1 MKTEST
7 VAAARSDLYQ
17 RITDQIVRELE
28 RGVAPWRKP
37 WDASHLAGRVMRP
50 LRHNGVPYNGI
61 NTIVLWCEAVERG
74 FDAPHWMTFRQAL
87 ELGGHVRKGEKGS
100 LVVYA
105 NAINR
110 SEIDEATGE
119 ETARAIPYLK
129 SYTVFNVAQIEGL
142 PEQYRAKPAPRS
154 EPLPRIERADRFFAA
169 TKADIRH
176 GGDRAYYAAGS
187 DHIQM
192 PPFECFRDAE
202 SYAATLAHE
211 LTHWTKH
218 TSRLGREFGRK
229 RWGDEGYAMEELVAE
244 LGAAFLCA
252 DLDLTLDIRDDH
264 AAYLSQW
271 LAVLKRDNRAIFAAA
286 AHAQRAADFLY
297 RHSGSK
303 CMGPTIKEC

>member
-1 MKTEST
+1 MKTESAPAGT
-7 VAAARSDLYQ
+7 VRRDLYQ

-74 FDAPHWMTFRQAL
+74 FPAPHWMTFRQAL

-105 NAINR
+105 NAMNR

-119 ETARAIPYLK
+119 ETSRAIPYLK
-129 SYTVFNVAQIEGL
+129 FYTVFNVAQIEGL
-142 PEQYRAKPAPRS
+142 PEQYHAKPAPRS
-154 EPLPRIERADRFFAA
+154 EPLPRIEHADRFFAA

-218 TSRLGREFGRK
+218 EARLNRDFGRK

-244 LGAAFLCA
+244 IGAAFLCA
-252 DLDLTLDIRDDH
+252 DLDLTVERREDH
-264 AAYLSQW
+264 AAYLSHW
-271 LAVLKRDNRAIFAAA
+271 LAVLKQDNRAIFAAA
-286 AHAQRAADFLY
+286 AHAQRAADFL
-297 RHSGSK
+297 HGLHVHAVVV
-303 CMGPTIKEC
+303 GHAA

>member
-1 MKTEST
+1 MKTET
-7 VAAARSDLYQ
+7 TPAVMRRNLYQ
-17 RITDQIVRELE
+17 RITDRIVSELE
-28 RGVAPWRKP
+28 RGTAPWRKP
-37 WDASHLAGRVMRP
+37 WDAGNLAGRITRP

-61 NTIVLWCEAVERG
+61 NVIVLWCEAMERG
-74 FDAPHWMTFRQAL
+74 FEAQHWMTFRQAL
-87 ELGGHVRKGEKGS
+87 ELGGHVRKGETGS

-105 NAINR
+105 NAMNR
-110 SEIDEATGE
+110 NEIDDATGE
-119 ETARAIPYLK
+119 ETSRAIPYLK

-142 PEQYRAKPAPRS
+142 PEQYRAKPAPRM
-154 EPLPRIERADRFFAA
+154 EPFPRILHADRFFAA

-187 DHIQM
+187 DHVQM

-218 TSRLGREFGRK
+218 ASRLDREFGRK

-252 DLDLTLDIRDDH
+252 DLDLTLETREDH
-264 AAYLSQW
+264 AAYLSHW

-286 AHAQRAADFLY
+286 AHAQRAADFL
-297 RHSGSK
+297 HGLQ
-303 CMGPTIKEC
+303 GAPALAEAAA

>member
-1 MKTEST
+1 MKTASPP
-7 VAAARSDLYQ
+7 AATRRDLYQ
-17 RITDQIVRELE
+17 RITDQIVTELE

-61 NTIVLWCEAVERG
+61 NVIVLWCAAMERG
-74 FDAPHWMTFRQAL
+74 FEAPHWMTFRQAI
-87 ELGGHVRKGEKGS
+87 ELGGHVRKGETGS

-105 NAINR
+105 NAMNR
-110 SEIDEATGE
+110 SEINDATGE
-119 ETARAIPYLK
+119 EVAHAIPYLK
-129 SYTVFNVAQIEGL
+129 SYTVFNVAQIDDL

-187 DHIQM
+187 DHVQM

-218 TSRLGREFGRK
+218 TSRLDREFGRK

-252 DLDLTLDIRDDH
+252 DLDLTLEQRADH
-264 AAYLSQW
+264 AAYLGHW
-271 LAVLKRDNRAIFAAA
+271 LTVLKRDNRAIFAAA
-286 AHAQRAADFLY
+286 AHAQRAADFL
-297 RHSGSK
+297 HALQPGAVVADSAAA
-303 CMGPTIKEC
+303 

>member
-1 MKTEST
+1 
-7 VAAARSDLYQ
+7 
-17 RITDQIVRELE
+17 
-28 RGVAPWRKP
+28 
-37 WDASHLAGRVMRP
+37 
-50 LRHNGVPYNGI
+50 
-61 NTIVLWCEAVERG
+61 
-74 FDAPHWMTFRQAL
+74 MTFRQAL

-105 NAINR
+105 NALSR
-110 SEIDEATGE
+110 SEVDEANGE
-119 ETARAIPYLK
+119 ETSRTIPYLK
-129 SYTVFNVAQIEGL
+129 SYTVFNVAQIDGL
-142 PEQYRAKPAPRS
+142 SEQYRVQPAPRS
-154 EPLPRIERADRFFAA
+154 EPVPRIERADRFFAA

-187 DHIQM
+187 DHVQM

-218 TSRLGREFGRK
+218 TSRLDREFGRK

-252 DLDLTLDIRDDH
+252 DLDLTLDTREDH
-264 AAYLSQW
+264 AAYLSHW

-286 AHAQRAADFLY
+286 AHAQRAADFL
-297 RHSGSK
+297 HGLQAAPQIAESAG
-303 CMGPTIKEC
+303 

>member
-1 MKTEST
+1 METASSP
-7 VAAARSDLYQ
+7 AATRRDLYQ
-17 RITDQIVRELE
+17 RITDQIVSELE

-37 WDASHLAGRVMRP
+37 WDAGHLAGRVTRP

-61 NTIVLWCEAVERG
+61 NVIVLWCAAMERG
-74 FDAPHWMTFRQAL
+74 FEAPHWMTFRQAL
-87 ELGGHVRKGEKGS
+87 ELGGHVRKGETGS

-105 NAINR
+105 NAMNR
-110 SEIDEATGE
+110 NEIDDASGE
-119 ETARAIPYLK
+119 ETSRAIPYLK

-142 PEQYRAKPAPRS
+142 PEQYLAKPEPRS
-154 EPLPRIERADRFFAA
+154 EAFPRIERADRFFAA

-187 DHIQM
+187 DHVQM

-218 TSRLGREFGRK
+218 TSRLDREFGRK

-252 DLDLTLDIRDDH
+252 DLDLTLEQRDDH
-264 AAYLSQW
+264 AAYLSHW
-271 LAVLKRDNRAIFAAA
+271 LTALKRDNRAIFAAA
-286 AHAQRAADFLY
+286 AHAQRAADFL
-297 RHSGSK
+297 HGLQAAPASADSA
-303 CMGPTIKEC
+303 